1 MSINKATIQDVGT
14 ISSIIKES
22 NKDVAEAFGINAD
35 NCPNHPSFYN
45 KDRVLADFK
54 RNEEYYLFKNGH
66 IDIGCIAFE
75 NPRPDVVYLNRLSV
89 LPEYRCNG
97 VGANLV
103 NFIIDYSKTKKAKRV
118 SIGIIDEHTNLK
130 NWYLKLGFVEGEKKS
145 FSHLPFEVRYMS
157 YVL

>member
-1 MSINKATIQDVGT
+1 MSINKATIKDMDT
-14 ISSIIKES
+14 ISLIIKES
-22 NKDVAEAFGINAD
+22 NKDVAEAFDINET

-45 KDRVLADFK
+45 IDRVRADFE
-54 RNEEYYLFKNGH
+54 RNEEYFLFKKRDIN
-66 IDIGCIAFE
+66 IGCIALE
-75 NPRPDVVYLNRLSV
+75 KPRPDVIYLNRLSV

-97 VGANLV
+97 VGESLV
-103 NFIIDYSKTKKAKRV
+103 NFVIDYAKQKKVERV

-157 YVL
+157 YAL

>member
-1 MSINKATIQDVGT
+1 MSINKATIKDMD
-14 ISSIIKES
+14 SLCLIIKES
-22 NKDVAEAFGINAD
+22 NKDVAEAFDINAE

-45 KDRVLADFK
+45 QARVLADFK
-54 RNEEYYLFKNGH
+54 RSEEYYLFKKGH
-66 IDIGCIAFE
+66 IDIGCVAFE

-97 VGANLV
+97 VGESLV

-118 SIGIIDEHTNLK
+118 SIGIIDAHINLK

-145 FSHLPFEVRYMS
+145 FSHLPFDVRYMS
-157 YVL
+157 YAL